1 MRLETD
7 LKGWNMEYIYNL
19 SDFDKVT
26 TIIVLCCLS
35 AALLFLFLRITIGKY
50 ELPSDSYFGVN
61 IIGTMTSLCSVLFVF
76 VLIQAI
82 STNAKINTIVTD
94 QLSEMYKFEKHLSIM
109 PKNYVNEIKPHFEDY
124 INSIITDQWK
134 IMGTKLKDNKTEEK
148 FNEFLLSVAKVQDMD
163 VDAKLI
169 KEDFS
174 TLTDGLIKIRYTKLR
189 AKGSSLPAELYF
201 GMMFLISLNVFQF
214 FLLTKRTNY
223 SLLILLLHV
232 AAQGLIFGLIF
243 VYDHPFYGDRGVKAE
258 VYQDVL
264 GRLQEIKGR

>member
-1 MRLETD
+1 
-7 LKGWNMEYIYNL
+7 MEYIYNL
-19 SDFDKVT
+19 SDFDKVAS
-26 TIIVLCCLS
+26 IILFCTS
-35 AALLFLFLRITIGKY
+35 AALFFLFLRLTLGKY

-82 STNAKINTIVTD
+82 STNAKINSIITD

-109 PKNYVNEIKPHFEDY
+109 PKNYVNEIKPHFDAY
-124 INSIITDQWK
+124 INSIINDQWK
-134 IMGTKLKDNKTEEK
+134 LMGTKIQDSPTEEK
-148 FNEFLLSVAKVQDMD
+148 FNKFLLSVAKVQDMD
-163 VDAKLI
+163 VNAKLV

-174 TLTDGLIKIRYTKLR
+174 TLTDGLTKIRYIKLR

-201 GMMFLISLNVFQF
+201 GMIFLISLNVLQF
-214 FLLTKRTNY
+214 FLLTKRSNY

-243 VYDHPFYGDRGVKAE
+243 VYDHPFYGDRGVKFD
-258 VYQDVL
+258 VYLDVRE
-264 GRLQEIKGR
+264 RLQSITGR

>member
-1 MRLETD
+1 
-7 LKGWNMEYIYNL
+7 MEYIYNL

-26 TIIVLCCLS
+26 TIIVLCCSS
-35 AALLFLFLRITIGKY
+35 AALFFLFLRTTLGKY
-50 ELPSDSYFGVN
+50 ELPSDAYFGVN

-82 STNAKINTIVTD
+82 STNAKINSIITD

-109 PKNYVNEIKPHFEDY
+109 PKNYVNEIKPHFDAY
-124 INSIITDQWK
+124 INSIINDQWK
-134 IMGTKLKDNKTEEK
+134 LMGTKIQDSPTEEK
-148 FNEFLLSVAKVQDMD
+148 FNKFLLSVAKVQDMD
-163 VDAKLI
+163 VNAKLV

-174 TLTDGLIKIRYTKLR
+174 TLTDGLTKIRYIKLR

-201 GMMFLISLNVFQF
+201 GMIFLISLNVLQF
-214 FLLTKRTNY
+214 FLLTKRSNY

-243 VYDHPFYGDRGVKAE
+243 VYDHPFYGDRGVKSD
-258 VYQDVL
+258 VYLDVRE
-264 GRLQEIKGR
+264 RLQSITGR

>member
-1 MRLETD
+1 
-7 LKGWNMEYIYNL
+7 MEYIYNL

-26 TIIVLCCLS
+26 SIILLSCLS
-35 AALLFLFLRITIGKY
+35 AALLFHFLRITLGKY
-50 ELPSDSYFGVN
+50 ELPSDAYFGVN

-82 STNAKINTIVTD
+82 STNAKINSIIGE

-109 PKNYVNEIKPHFEDY
+109 PKSYVNEIKPKFDDY
-124 INSIITDQWK
+124 INSIISDEWK
-134 IMGTKLKDNKTEEK
+134 LMGTKIHANATEEK
-148 FNEFLLSVAKVQDMD
+148 FNQFLLSVAKVQDMD
-163 VDAKLI
+163 VNTKFL

-174 TLTDGLIKIRYTKLR
+174 TLTDGLIKIRYIKLR
-189 AKGSSLPAELYF
+189 SKGSSLPAELYF
-201 GMMFLISLNVFQF
+201 GMMFLVCLNVFQF

-243 VYDHPFYGDRGVKAE
+243 VYDHPFYGDRGVKSE
-258 VYQDVL
+258 VYLDVRE
-264 GRLQEIKGR
+264 RLQSITGR

>member
-1 MRLETD
+1 
-7 LKGWNMEYIYNL
+7 MEYIYNL
-19 SDFDKVT
+19 SDFDKVAS
-26 TIIVLCCLS
+26 IIILCCTS
-35 AALLFLFLRITIGKY
+35 AALFFLFLRITLGKY

-82 STNAKINTIVTD
+82 STNAKINSIITD

-109 PKNYVNEIKPHFEDY
+109 PKNYVNEIKPHFDAY
-124 INSIITDQWK
+124 INSIINDQWK
-134 IMGTKLKDNKTEEK
+134 LMETKIQDSPTEEK
-148 FNEFLLSVAKVQDMD
+148 FNKFLLSVAKVQDMD
-163 VDAKLI
+163 VNAKLV

-174 TLTDGLIKIRYTKLR
+174 TLTDGLTKIRYIKLR

-201 GMMFLISLNVFQF
+201 GMIFLISLNVLQF
-214 FLLTKRTNY
+214 FLLTKRSNY

-243 VYDHPFYGDRGVKAE
+243 VYDHPFYGDRGVKFD
-258 VYQDVL
+258 VYLDVRE
-264 GRLQEIKGR
+264 RLQSITGR

>member
-1 MRLETD
+1 
-7 LKGWNMEYIYNL
+7 MEYIYNL

-35 AALLFLFLRITIGKY
+35 AALFFLFLRMTIGKY

-82 STNAKINTIVTD
+82 STNAKINSIITD

-109 PKNYVNEIKPHFEDY
+109 PKNYVNEIKPHFDAY
-124 INSIITDQWK
+124 INSIINDQWK
-134 IMGTKLKDNKTEEK
+134 LMGTKIQDSPTEEK
-148 FNEFLLSVAKVQDMD
+148 FNKFLLSVAKVQDMD
-163 VDAKLI
+163 VNAKLI
-169 KEDFS
+169 KEDYS
-174 TLTDGLIKIRYTKLR
+174 TLTDGLTKIRYIKLR
-189 AKGSSLPAELYF
+189 AKGSSLPTELYF
-201 GMMFLISLNVFQF
+201 GMIFLISLNVFQF
-214 FLLTKRTNY
+214 FLLTKRSNY

-243 VYDHPFYGDRGVKAE
+243 VYDHPFYGDKGVKS
-258 VYQDVL
+258 DVFL
-264 GRLQEIKGR
+264 DVKERLQTITGR